1 MPYDG
6 LIQAARIPMMTRIL
20 GLHFRRWRLSA
31 WLMLVLL
38 GVTMAW
44 ASAQVATPRT
54 AIVLDLQGAIG
65 PASSDYVMRGLQK
78 AAEREAQ
85 VVVLRMDTPG
95 GLDTSMR
102 EIIRAI
108 LSSPVP
114 VLTWVGP
121 SGARAAS
128 AGTYILY
135 ASHIAAMSPG
145 TNLGAAT
152 PVAIGGGFGQPQE
165 DRDRERGRDG
175 ERDGTRDGT
184 RGERDGAARDGTR
197 DRTGQGAGQD
207 PAGTAR
213 PPPGEDRDLARDRDR
228 GQPRSAMESKAINDA
243 IAYIRSLAE
252 MRNRNAD
259 WAELAVREAASLG
272 ATAALKQNVIDI
284 VATGI
289 PHLLEQANGREVI
302 VQEKS
307 VKLDTSDLLLEPID
321 PDWRNRLL
329 GALTNPNLALILMM
343 IGFYGLLFEF
353 MNPGAMYP
361 GTIGAISLLL
371 GLYSLSAL
379 PVNYAG
385 IALMVL
391 GLALILAEVMS
402 PSFGILGIGG
412 TIALVLGATILIDT
426 DMPAFDVSWPLIAGV
441 ASAGLLFAL
450 LAGRAAMTSRGMRKE
465 TGREGM
471 IGKRGT
477 VIDWD
482 GHTGHVWALGERW
495 SAVSSAAIVPGKAVR
510 VVAMDGLTLRVE
522 PDDNEF

>member
-1 MPYDG
+1 
-6 LIQAARIPMMTRIL
+6 
-20 GLHFRRWRLSA
+20 
-31 WLMLVLL
+31 
-38 GVTMAW
+38 
-44 ASAQVATPRT
+44 
-54 AIVLDLQGAIG
+54 
-65 PASSDYVMRGLQK
+65 VMRGLHK
-78 AAEREAQ
+78 AVARDAQ

-102 EIIRAI
+102 EIIRSI
-108 LSSPVP
+108 LSSPIP

-135 ASHIAAMSPG
+135 ASHVAAMSPG

-165 DRDRERGRDG
+165 DRDRDRDRGRDRDGARDGAG
-175 ERDGTRDGT
+175 EGARDGARDGAKGAQGGGAADGTGQSGRDGTGARGT
-184 RGERDGAARDGTR
+184 
-197 DRTGQGAGQD
+197 
-207 PAGTAR
+207 
-213 PPPGEDRDLARDRDR
+213 PPGEDRDLARERDRDR

-252 MRNRNAD
+252 MRGRNAD
-259 WAELAVREAASLG
+259 WAEQAVREAASLG
-272 ATAALKQNVIDI
+272 ANAALKQNVIDI

-302 VQEKS
+302 VQERP
-307 VKLDTSDLLLEPID
+307 VTLDTTGLTLAPID

-329 GALTNPNLALILMM
+329 GAITNPNLALILMM

-385 IALMVL
+385 MALMVL
-391 GLALILAEVMS
+391 GLALILAEVLS

-441 ASAGLLFAL
+441 ASAGLLFSL
-450 LAGRAAMTSRGMRKE
+450 LAGRAAMSSRGLRKE

-471 IGKRGT
+471 IDKRGT
-477 VIDWD
+477 VLDWQ
-482 GHTGHVWALGERW
+482 GGSGHVWALGERW
-495 SAVSSAAIVPGKAVR
+495 QAVSDAPLAAGDPVR
-510 VVAMDGLTLRVE
+510 VVAMEGLTLRVA
-522 PDDNEF
+522 PDGNHL